1 MTMLVLLLVLLG
13 LVSGLHETTQRRK
26 NSDYDVLL
34 STFSSGPSGNLSL
47 SLHVDVDPSFNPNV
61 DPNFLWFTLVVLN
74 NDQRVCDHRL
84 SCVVSSRLTHH
95 TPTHAI
101 TSTEQ
106 LHVDGIV
113 LSDGLLQDGI
123 P

>member
-1 MTMLVLLLVLLG
+1 MVVRRMVMSIALLFLLLG

-47 SLHVDVDPSFNPNV
+47 SLHVDIDPSSNPNV

-74 NDQRVCDHRL
+74 NDQRVRRL
-84 SCVVSSRLTHH
+84 LFSPL
-95 TPTHAI
+95 A
-101 TSTEQ
+101 
-106 LHVDGIV
+106 LF
-113 LSDGLLQDGI
+113 LLD
-123 P
+123 